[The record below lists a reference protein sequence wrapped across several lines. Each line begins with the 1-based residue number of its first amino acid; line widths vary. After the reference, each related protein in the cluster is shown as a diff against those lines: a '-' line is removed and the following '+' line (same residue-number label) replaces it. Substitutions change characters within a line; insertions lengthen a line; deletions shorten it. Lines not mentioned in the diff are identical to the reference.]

1 MRAGWQGGRSESTV
15 AGGHHGGHG
24 VVRRVCVGLVGVH
37 LRHPGQLYDNM
48 NKDESLLNDLLD
60 ISPSLMFFEMD
71 MPPSVSES
79 SKTAR
84 SDDLIEKGLPD
95 LDSLKLP
102 HFSSSQAA
110 PRLMVYSRRQVQK
123 ARLVED
129 KER

>member
-1 MRAGWQGGRSESTV
+1 
-15 AGGHHGGHG
+15 
-24 VVRRVCVGLVGVH
+24 
-37 LRHPGQLYDNM
+37 M
-48 NKDESLLNDLLD
+48 NKNELLLNGLLD
-60 ISPSLMFFEMD
+60 ISPSLILIEMD

-84 SDDLIEKGLPD
+84 CDGLIEKGLPD

-110 PRLMVYSRRQVQK
+110 PQLMVYSRRQVQK